1 MNCRTCSR
9 LAILSA
15 LSIVSAALPKP
26 PPEWH
31 VSSLNVKITINPDS
45 SLLVDE
51 TQVIPE
57 NPDRNFGV
65 RCEIPIGDND
75 RWDRNYGPG
84 YTDDNGLRVKV
95 QSATVDGQ
103 PVAFHLDHY
112 RRTYYQLIVD
122 KSVDPGKHALNV
134 IYRVT
139 GAVRSVGS
147 DDELY
152 WNIAGNILPISYD
165 SLTAHVILPPG
176 VPADAV
182 ETSSYAGG
190 RGVSNARRNSDP
202 PIETTKFSDGVE
214 FAILDVHL
222 HQSLSL
228 VMRWPQGYVRHSTF
242 LERNGVLY
250 PLGPLLLLAVYISA
264 RHYLRRNVVQYSTT
278 PQYQPPAGLSP
289 AALRY
294 VMRGV
299 VDGTSVAA
307 GLASLAV
314 KGYVEVQAKGTS
326 FAFGRTPKCDTGLN
340 ELPAEE
346 AALAQLLFDPTANV
360 ADPACGR
367 TNDFQDLLGQD
378 LSAINSP
385 AKPVASTVAFG
396 PADPRIN
403 VLVGTIYS
411 RVKPQLEGK
420 YFTWNSGIVFL
431 GMLATLIFGITV
443 FLSSDQPGHMFLAM
457 WTFFFLQVVTAVIGM
472 TMLGR
477 QRKPVTAILVSL
489 AFLGCA
495 SFAAREVARD
505 ISWLRVAS
513 YFAMIIVNGLFVSL
527 MRTPTAKGQ
536 KILSQ
541 IRGYKIFLQ
550 ETELDHL
557 KELGRTP
564 SSMPKLASLPYA
576 IALDLQEPWGNSL
589 ANTVASATTSV

>member
-1 MNCRTCSR
+1 MNFRTCSQ
-9 LAILSA
+9 LALVSA
-15 LSIVSAALPKP
+15 LSLVSAALQKP
-26 PPEWH
+26 EPEWH
-31 VSSLNVKITINPDS
+31 VSSLNAKITINPDS

-57 NPDRNFGV
+57 NPDRNFGL

-84 YTDDNGLRVKV
+84 YTDDNGLRVRV
-95 QSATVDGQ
+95 QSATVDGR

-112 RRTYYQLIVD
+112 RRSYYQLIVD
-122 KSVDPGKHALNV
+122 NSVDPGKHELNV

-147 DDELY
+147 NDELY
-152 WNIAGNILPISYD
+152 WNVAGNVLPISFD
-165 SLTAHVILPPG
+165 SLTAQVILPPG
-176 VPADAV
+176 VPADRV
-182 ETSSYAGG
+182 ETTSYARG
-190 RGVSNARRNSDP
+190 RGVSNARSNSDP
-202 PIETTKFSDGVE
+202 PIETRKFSGGAE
-214 FAILDVHL
+214 FAMLDVDP
-222 HQSLSL
+222 HQSLSF
-228 VMRWPQGYVRHSTF
+228 VMRWPQGYLHHSTF
-242 LERNGVLY
+242 LERDGALY
-250 PLGPLLLLAVYISA
+250 PLGPLLLLCVYISA
-264 RHYLRRNVVQYSTT
+264 RRYLRRNVVQYSTA

-314 KGYVEVQAKGTS
+314 QGYVEVQAKGSS
-326 FAFGRTPKCDTGLN
+326 FAFWRTPNCDTGLN
-340 ELPAEE
+340 KLPAEE
-346 AALAQLLFDPTANV
+346 AALLQLLFDPTANV

-378 LSAINSP
+378 LSAIHSP
-385 AKPVASTVAFG
+385 PKPVATAVAFG

-411 RVKPQLEGK
+411 RLKPQLEGK

-431 GMLATLIFGITV
+431 GMLATLIFGIAV
-443 FLSSDQPGHMFLAM
+443 FLSSDQPGQLFLAM
-457 WTFFFLQVVTAVIGM
+457 WTFFFLQGFTAVIGM

-477 QRKPVTAILVSL
+477 QRKPATAILVSL
-489 AFLGCA
+489 LFLGCA
-495 SFAAREVARD
+495 SFAVREVARD
-505 ISWLRVAS
+505 ISWLPVAS
-513 YFAMIIVNGLFVSL
+513 YFVMIIVNGFFISL
-527 MRTPTAKGQ
+527 MRTPTAEGQ

-541 IRGYKIFLQ
+541 IYGYKIFLQ

-576 IALDLQEPWGNSL
+576 IALDLQEPWGDSL
-589 ANTVASATTSV
+589 ANTFASATTSV